1 VCPNIR
7 FVCVYLCIWGCILPF
22 SYTAKINVSKGDR
35 SLMAETH
42 FVFIVIWWGCN
53 GMKMMN
59 KQTDN
64 KLFKRSLFLFL
75 FAFFHQKMLHSNF
88 KTLCNG
94 HIVVYNYIYGWNC
107 KLLQYMKS
115 CSWYS
120 SLYLKTKSYIVS
132 RYHLF
137 SSSFY

>member
-1 VCPNIR
+1 MCPNIR

-64 KLFKRSLFLFL
+64 KLFKRSFSS
-75 FAFFHQKMLHSNF
+75 FFSPSFIRKCFILILKHYVVDIL
-88 KTLCNG
+88 LC
-94 HIVVYNYIYGWNC
+94 IITIYWWNC

-120 SLYLKTKSYIVS
+120 SPYLKRNHI
-132 RYHLF
+132 
-137 SSSFY
+137 

>member
-1 VCPNIR
+1 MCPNIR

-64 KLFKRSLFLFL
+64 KLFKRSFSS
-75 FAFFHQKMLHSNF
+75 FFSPSFIRKCFILILKHYVVDIL
-88 KTLCNG
+88 LC
-94 HIVVYNYIYGWNC
+94 IITF
-107 KLLQYMKS
+107 MDE
-115 CSWYS
+115 
-120 SLYLKTKSYIVS
+120 IVS
-132 RYHLF
+132 FFNIWNLVHDIAHFIWKQNLI
-137 SSSFY
+137 

>member
-1 VCPNIR
+1 MCPNIR

-59 KQTDN
+59 KQTEITN
-64 KLFKRSLFLFL
+64 GWKRCLCRRFMLIKRSFT
-75 FAFFHQKMLHSNF
+75 FF
-88 KTLCNG
+88 
-94 HIVVYNYIYGWNC
+94 YNHN
-107 KLLQYMKS
+107 
-115 CSWYS
+115 
-120 SLYLKTKSYIVS
+120 
-132 RYHLF
+132 
-137 SSSFY
+137 SSSSDNVFNNNYNNVSNNRNMDSNIERLLLPHTMVFFFSPKPFFVYLCIMCI